1 MILKDRVW
9 GEFKVDESPLIDII
23 KNPEFKRLDKISQFG
38 LPFKYYPLPQFTR
51 HEHSIGV
58 MLLLRKLG
66 AGLEEQTA
74 GLLHDTSHTA
84 FSHLVDWVIGDRKRE
99 DFQDNR
105 HIDYLKNSS
114 FREIIENHGF
124 NIDDIASLSKYSL
137 LEMPIPNLCADRVD
151 YAMREFQ
158 DWANPSIVGFCSAG
172 LENYNGKIVF
182 SRHEDARNFAYS
194 YMKLQREHWDGAEW
208 MLRWQIFSEA
218 LKESINKGIIKREDF
233 LLNDEE
239 VLEKIENCE
248 DRSILA
254 KLKKLRGGLNY
265 SLNCDE
271 CDYILRKKFR
281 HIDPCYLE
289 NGSIK
294 RLSIEEPEY
303 KRHLLEEKRS
313 NNAGWRIKCLS
324 IRFK

>member
-172 LENYNGKIVF
+172 LENYNGK
-182 SRHEDARNFAYS
+182 
-194 YMKLQREHWDGAEW
+194 
-208 MLRWQIFSEA
+208 RWQIFSEA
-218 LKESINKGIIKREDF
+218 LKESINKRIIKREDF